1 MDNIKSIGS
10 KTAKNGFKNEKD
22 VIDKFNNWQQDE
34 IAKEWLKIMG
44 YDLNKIEFVKAE
56 KIKGNFKAD
65 IQIKVEIKYK
75 ILSDV
80 QNLQV
85 KLISNDNGFNQ
96 IDKRWVDKY
105 TELWTIPEDIVKML
119 KYYTGECLPYKKSRD
134 NRRMFIDE
142 LIKQDQEKILDFFRK
157 NKILI
162 ITDII
167 KGRGEFS
174 AEWFLVIQ
182 KTNNDIAK
190 WALKNINFCLNL
202 FSDGDVEIT
211 KKGNIKIGKIT
222 VQRKGG
228 DGGKKTAQMLQFK
241 INPSIIFD

>member
-1 MDNIKSIGS
+1 
-10 KTAKNGFKNEKD
+10 
-22 VIDKFNNWQQDE
+22 
-34 IAKEWLKIMG
+34 MG

-75 ILSDV
+75 TLSDV

-119 KYYTGECLPYKKSRD
+119 KYYTGERLPYKKSRD

-182 KTNNDIAK
+182 KTNDDIVK
-190 WALKNINFCLNL
+190 WALKNINFCIL
-202 FSDGDVEIT
+202 I
-211 KKGNIKIGKIT
+211 
-222 VQRKGG
+222 R
-228 DGGKKTAQMLQFK
+228 
-241 INPSIIFD
+241 